1 MNLENL
7 KFSIIIPV
15 FNRPE
20 ELKELL
26 ESLASQTYKSF
37 EVIVVEDGSE
47 IKSEEVVK
55 SFEGKLTLFYF
66 KKPNS
71 GPGLSRNFGV
81 EHSNTDYFI
90 FFDSDC
96 VIPPE
101 YLSNVIGFLKNH
113 SADSF
118 GGPDR
123 FHENFTAVQKAIGY
137 AMSSFLTT
145 GGIRGGNKS
154 MEKFHPRS
162 FNMGFTREVYNKTKG
177 FSSIR
182 FGEDIDLSIR
192 IKQAG
197 FDSLLIPSA
206 YVYHKRRT
214 DFRKFFKQVFN
225 SGIARI
231 NLYKRHSHSLKL
243 VHFLPSSFVIYTVL
257 AVLLSLITFNL
268 IPLIPFIVYSIL
280 ICIAAAFEFKELKLI
295 WLSLLASCV
304 QLFGYGTGFL
314 LGVWNRLILRKGEFE
329 AFKRNFYK

>member
-15 FNRPE
+15 FNRAE

-47 IKSEEVVK
+47 IESEEVVK
-55 SFEGKLTLFYF
+55 SFEGKLTHFYF

-101 YLSNVIGFLKNH
+101 YLSNVVDFLKNH
-113 SADSF
+113 PADSF

-123 FHENFTAVQKAIGY
+123 FHENFTPVQKAIGY

-192 IKQAG
+192 IEQAG
-197 FDSLLIPSA
+197 FDSSLIPNA
-206 YVYHKRRT
+206 YVFHKRRT

-243 VHFLPSSFVIYTVL
+243 VHFLPSLFVIYTVL

-295 WLSLLASCV
+295 WLSLLASYV